1 MGWDLVLQSQ
11 LEYTDSMHVGAL
23 SIDLYLPASN
33 SLKDKRRTLKPL
45 MARLHKEFNISVA
58 EIELNDHH
66 RDAAIAC
73 VVVSNDAAH
82 VQQMLE
88 KIARWVAH
96 HRPDLQVVDH
106 QISLL

>member
-1 MGWDLVLQSQ
+1 
-11 LEYTDSMHVGAL
+11 MHVGAL

-45 MARLHKEFNISVA
+45 LARLHKEFNISVA

-66 RDAAIAC
+66 RSAAIAC
-73 VVVSNDAAH
+73 VVVSNDSAH

-88 KIARWVAH
+88 KIARWVVR

-106 QISLL
+106 QITLL